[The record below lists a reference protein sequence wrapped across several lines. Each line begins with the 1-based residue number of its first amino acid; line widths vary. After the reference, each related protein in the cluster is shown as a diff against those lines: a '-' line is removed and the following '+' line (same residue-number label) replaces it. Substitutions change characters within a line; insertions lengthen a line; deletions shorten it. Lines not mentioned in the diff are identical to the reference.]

1 MIKWCNMERET
12 PEHIINFDLSEI
24 EIIKVDTLDELD
36 NQTQPDDWQD

>member
-1 MIKWCNMERET
+1 MERET
-12 PEHIINFDLSEI
+12 PEHIIINFDISEI